1 MSWIRKIIR
10 SLRPLY
16 DIRALCLLLVCFGIG
31 MMVDPAATL
40 GLGGYLA
47 YFLGMAGAS
56 LIISK
61 VFMPYLST
69 REHVRSALK
78 DQNIASALIVL
89 ARVFLMLGIMG
100 FIMIWGK

>member
-31 MMVDPAATL
+31 MMIDPAATL
-40 GLGGYLA
+40 GLAGYLA
-47 YFLGMAGAS
+47 YFLGMAGAA
-56 LIISK
+56 LMLSK
-61 VFMPYLST
+61 IMMPYLST
-69 REHVRSALK
+69 HEHVRSALK
-78 DQNIASALIVL
+78 DKYIASALIVL

-100 FIMIWGK
+100 FIMVWGK